1 MTGKDRRRGRKD
13 VRVITQCCFLLPR
26 VDIIS
31 FFDSLTSVING
42 FDKDGR
48 PIIYMNPARQ
58 NTESSP
64 RQLRHLV
71 WCL

>member
-1 MTGKDRRRGRKD
+1 MYES
-13 VRVITQCCFLLPR
+13 LLS
-26 VDIIS
+26 VASYSLVLILS
-31 FFDSLTSVING
+31 FFSFDSLTSVING